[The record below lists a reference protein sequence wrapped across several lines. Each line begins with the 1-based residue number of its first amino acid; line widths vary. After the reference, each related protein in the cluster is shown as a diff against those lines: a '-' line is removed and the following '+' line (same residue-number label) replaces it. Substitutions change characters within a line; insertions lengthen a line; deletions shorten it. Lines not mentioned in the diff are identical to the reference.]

1 MLTKSR
7 LIQLVSMLSL
17 LIGLFVWRTIDLSET
32 EMDKPKVDEQG
43 LAFDETICDLA
54 QPCVFNSILGN
65 FALSVDEG
73 KIVPE
78 HWYNLTLKSDAK
90 NWQVMSAKIVGK
102 TMFMGQ
108 IPIKFSPVTK
118 KDGELQFHAKSMI
131 GVCTEDR
138 MLWRLKMIIEVEG
151 KPIDVHYDFL
161 IIK

>member
-32 EMDKPKVDEQG
+32 ESDKSKNNEQA
-43 LAFDETICDLA
+43 LTFDEAVCDFA
-54 QPCVFNSILGN
+54 QSCVFNSALGN
-65 FALSVDEG
+65 FFLSVDEG

-78 HWYNLTLKSDAK
+78 QWYNLTLKSDVK
-90 NWQVMSAKIVGK
+90 NWQVMSAKVVGK

-108 IPIKFSPVTK
+108 IPIKFSPLVER
-118 KDGELQFHAKSMI
+118 DGELQSHAKSMI
-131 GVCTEDR
+131 GVCTEDK
-138 MLWRLKMIIEVEG
+138 MLWRLKILIEVDG
-151 KPIDVHYDFL
+151 KPVDIHYDFL

>member
-32 EMDKPKVDEQG
+32 ETDKSKIDKQG
-43 LAFDETICDLA
+43 LELDETTCDLA

-65 FALSVDEG
+65 FVLSVDEG

-90 NWQVMSAKIVGK
+90 SWQVKSAKIVGK

-108 IPIKFSPVTK
+108 IPIKFSPVEK
-118 KDGELQFHAKSMI
+118 NDGELQSHAKSMI

-151 KPIDVHYDFL
+151 KPIDIHYDFL